1 MRRVVMKDGAVAR
14 LREKGAAKR
23 ATETLQIGGVEFVL
37 VPKAD
42 RPKQAARGAGSASTV
57 GEARGRVS
65 GTGRRLFD
73 ARRHA
78 GLTQTDLAKR
88 LGKSQAFV
96 SMAESGRA
104 VVGDRYV
111 QAVLAACG
119 FPPTWGAPK
128 PHKLRKRHDELEASE
143 IAGFD
148 PETLQA
154 VRKGSRRDKQ
164 LAKQYVWWKNY

>member
-1 MRRVVMKDGAVAR
+1 M
-14 LREKGAAKR
+14 
-23 ATETLQIGGVEFVL
+23 
-37 VPKAD
+37 
-42 RPKQAARGAGSASTV
+42 
-57 GEARGRVS
+57 
-65 GTGRRLFD
+65 
-73 ARRHA
+73 
-78 GLTQTDLAKR
+78 
-88 LGKSQAFV
+88 GKSQAFV

-119 FPPTWGAPK
+119 LPPTWGAPK
-128 PHKLRKRHDELEASE
+128 AHRVRKRHDELEASE

-148 PETLQA
+148 PETMQA

>member
-1 MRRVVMKDGAVAR
+1 MSRVAGQTRAVAR
-14 LREKGAAKR
+14 GVGPASGEVRGEVRLDGSGAA
-23 ATETLQIGGVEFVL
+23 
-37 VPKAD
+37 
-42 RPKQAARGAGSASTV
+42 
-57 GEARGRVS
+57 
-65 GTGRRLFD
+65 RRLFD

-78 GLTQTDLAKR
+78 GLTQMALAQR

-119 FPPTWGAPK
+119 LPPSWGAPQ
-128 PHKLRKRHDELEASE
+128 PQHLRKRHDQLQADE

-148 PETLQA
+148 PETLHA
-154 VRKGSRRDKQ
+154 VRKGSRRDKE